1 MGSRRL
7 ILLRHGQAQPEDA
20 KTPDFERVLTPRGAR
35 EAAEAGRHLVSEGWK
50 PDWIIVSPAA
60 RTLATAGIVAEHC
73 GIDGALIETARE
85 LYQASEQ
92 TIWRI
97 ICACAAARGAAAPG
111 ASASGVAARAASR
124 IGCLLVC
131 GHNPGLSQLAS
142 RLGAKQERRGL
153 PTAGIA
159 TALWPHGDWHDLRPE
174 GARHLEVFAPHR
186 A

>member
-20 KTPDFERVLTPRGAR
+20 KTSDFERVLTPRGAH
-35 EAAEAGRHLVSEGWK
+35 EAAEAGRHLVSAGWK
-50 PDWIIVSPAA
+50 PDLIIVSPAA
-60 RTLATAGIVAEHC
+60 RTLATAVIVAEHC
-73 GIDGALIETARE
+73 GIDGTLIEAARG

-92 TIWRI
+92 AIWRI
-97 ICACAAARGAAAPG
+97 ICACAAAPGAAH
-111 ASASGVAARAASR
+111 V
-124 IGCLLVC
+124 GCLLVC

-142 RLGAKQERRGL
+142 RLGPRPERRGM

-159 TALWPHGDWHDLRPE
+159 TALWTHGDWPDLQPE
-174 GARHLEVFAPHR
+174 GARRFELFAPQR

>member
-35 EAAEAGRHLVSEGWK
+35 EAADAGRHLVSKGWI
-50 PDWIIVSPAA
+50 PDLILVSPAA
-60 RTLATAGIVAEHC
+60 RTRATASIVAEHC
-73 GIDGALIETARE
+73 GIDGALIEAARE
-85 LYQASEQ
+85 LYQAGEQ

-97 ICACAAARGAAAPG
+97 ICAFVAARGAAAPD
-111 ASASGVAARAASR
+111 ASR

-142 RLGAKQERRGL
+142 RLGPKQERRGL

-159 TALWPHGDWHDLRPE
+159 TALWTHGDWPDLEPE